1 MARWHWYTR
10 DVAAATYPGT
20 VSPIRGCEAYSE
32 GERDVFYGREAIRDE
47 LATLI
52 SSDGFRAGLL
62 YGERGI
68 GKTSL
73 LRAGLVPHL
82 RDHGVVALVCED
94 IHQPVQAFAA
104 TMASF
109 GLAHAPGEDPLV
121 FLTRAVTNAVA
132 GQQFLFIIDDID
144 TLCLDERAV
153 AQTADLFARLIS
165 RGNGRARFLMTCASE
180 RVHVLGQLE
189 KRTGSLFPPAARREL
204 QRFSVAEGTTILER
218 MLGLG
223 GVSTEAALAVTVGK
237 FLERQGMVA
246 PALIQLYAAAL
257 RDLRIDSSPAL
268 SKVGGPRELLL
279 RWVGS
284 ACKST
289 KDERL
294 AHRVLAEVVMRTS
307 QDDGQ
312 NADTISFDDLVVRFA
327 ADGGTAVA
335 IIEGFVQRGIL
346 RFDGAASADHA
357 PIARRCGLVNPTLI
371 APIRTL
377 TASTQE
383 SLRRSQ
389 ELLARRL
396 DAKQRLTFGE
406 LRRLRSDG
414 VAPTSEAE
422 KKLVLRSMQHYR
434 RMAMVAVAIPV
445 VFLAI
450 IYVTMMRRV
459 YFSTTTGPGGQ
470 RVVVRAGRPGL
481 TAFHWLPARPGFGAV
496 VSDTGLTRSM
506 VAPEQWKRITSGE
519 LGVGRGD
526 WEEVYPTLLAPTLRG
541 LWDYAANGSD
551 AALDRLRKDAKDP
564 EDLAELLVAI
574 RPIAHGSPGE
584 VALVETALA
593 TPSPSVQR
601 AGVAVAGAAAMRA
614 TDVYRDTLSKAL
626 VSNDGE
632 LRRIAFSAVRELG
645 GERAHA
651 LFSGALAKN
660 PESTARRELL
670 IELSSVGSS
679 EETPQVSSIVAV
691 LADPD
696 ASVALRDRARTQ
708 LRAAL
713 HQDATLAIP
722 ALITLIGQERA
733 PAETRIFA
741 IAQLADLE
749 PLAPS
754 KELIDAVHAAVG
766 SRSEAIKVAA
776 LPLYARIDPERAV
789 GDLVPLLDL
798 KDASALRIASALAW
812 GELVSTKRAAAE
824 PALEKLLKDN
834 NAGVRAAAATAY
846 GKLGR
851 AAQDKLIKMVK
862 NERYD
867 VSIGAAQ
874 GLAVTAEVGASVSVA
889 VDGIAQ
895 LWRQQGRPRRDAAKI
910 YAQLAKKKPLAVT
923 SYLVAAAR
931 IPEDPA
937 LHPIGVEGLCNAANA
952 GSAEARR
959 NLARATEDPASE
971 VRRLVIGCVA
981 EGPEPAKNGAA
992 IATRLIRDPDSEI
1005 RAEAARIIAMS
1016 AIKGSKISVG
1026 IADALVQLVD
1036 DSDRDVRLIAL
1047 RAISGLG
1054 IEAPKASAAAMIRL
1068 FERADEGEKMA
1079 LIRTARQ
1086 IGAAELVAIA
1096 VADAS
1101 PIVRV
1106 EAVEASLASG
1116 VRVPETLSAAMADPD
1131 ATVRRA
1137 ALQRLAEQKSNVEA
1151 ATIERALAL
1160 AVRDADPELS
1170 QLALTTLARV
1180 AAKDAVVVRLS
1191 RALASRT
1198 ERARASAAAAAA
1210 GLVDR
1215 DAVETARLLEP
1226 LLEDPS
1232 HDVRGAML
1240 PGLAAAYAKTNSAD
1254 QLAAM
1259 MRASEANAMR
1269 RLVIGAAFLVMA
1281 KTEAGRAAALVA
1293 LGKIAVNAEPMVR
1306 ITARLLAGLINS
1318 NADGLGFLQQLV
1330 P

>member
-1 MARWHWYTR
+1 MYTR
-10 DVAAATYPGT
+10 AVAAATYPGS
-20 VSPIRGCEAYSE
+20 VSPIRGGDAFGE
-32 GERDVFYGREAIRDE
+32 GERDVFYGREALRDE
-47 LATLI
+47 LATLTA
-52 SSDGFRAGLL
+52 SEGFRAGLL
-62 YGERGI
+62 FGERSV

-94 IHQPVQAFAA
+94 IHQPVQAFAT
-104 TMASF
+104 TMGSF

-132 GQQFLFIIDDID
+132 GQQFLFIIDDLD
-144 TLCLDERAV
+144 LLCLDERAV

-165 RGNGRARFLMTCASE
+165 RGGGRARFLMAAASD
-180 RVHVLGQLE
+180 RLHLLGQLE
-189 KRTGSLFPPAARREL
+189 KRTGSLFPPAARVEIP
-204 QRFSVAEGTTILER
+204 RFSTAEGSTILER

-223 GVSTEAALAVTVGK
+223 GVSTDAALAAGVAK
-237 FLERQGMVA
+237 HLERKGMVA
-246 PALIQLYAAAL
+246 PALLQLYAVAL
-257 RDLRIDSSPAL
+257 RDLRIDNNAVL
-268 SKVGGPRELLL
+268 TKAGGARDILL
-279 RWVGS
+279 RWLS
-284 ACKST
+284 TSCKAT

-294 AHRVLAEVVMRTS
+294 AHRVLAE
-307 QDDGQ
+307 
-312 NADTISFDDLVVRFA
+312 LVVRASQNEAQHDAVIVDELVGRFA
-327 ADGGTAVA
+327 TEPAAVLA
-335 IIEGFVQRGIL
+335 LVEAFAQRGIL
-346 RFDGAASADHA
+346 RCDGDGAQRQCRLAHPA
-357 PIARRCGLVNPTLI
+357 LL

-383 SLRRSQ
+383 SLRRSH
-389 ELLARRL
+389 ELLTRRL
-396 DAKQRLTFGE
+396 DAKQRLTFAE
-406 LRRLRSDG
+406 LRRLRADG
-414 VAPTSEAE
+414 VAATTDAE
-422 KKLVLRSMQHYR
+422 KRLVARSVQHFR
-434 RMAMVAVAIPV
+434 RLLMVAIAIPV
-445 VFLAI
+445 AILAI
-450 IYVTMMRRV
+450 MYVGMMRRV
-459 YFSTTTGPGGQ
+459 YFDTSAGPGGQ
-470 RVVVRAGRPGL
+470 RVVVRAGRPTL
-481 TAFHWLPARPGFGAV
+481 SAFHWMPARPGFGSI

-506 VAPEQWKRITSGE
+506 VAPEQWKRITSGS
-519 LGVGRGD
+519 LGASRGEWGD
-526 WEEVYPTLLAPTLRG
+526 MYPTLLAPTLRG

-601 AGVAVAGAAAMRA
+601 AGVAVAGAAAVRN

-626 VSNDGE
+626 TSNDGE

-660 PESTARRELL
+660 PDATARRELL
-670 IELSSVGSS
+670 IELSSAGSS
-679 EETPQVSSIVAV
+679 EETPQPSSIAAV
-691 LADPD
+691 LGDPD

-713 HQDATLAIP
+713 NQDAKLAIP
-722 ALITLIGQERA
+722 ALISLVGQERA
-733 PAETRIFA
+733 PLEARIFA
-741 IAQLADLE
+741 IAELGDIE
-749 PLAPS
+749 PLPSS

-766 SRSEAIKVAA
+766 SRSEAVKAAA
-776 LPLYARIDPERAV
+776 LPLYARIDPDRA
-789 GDLVPLLDL
+789 GAELIPLLDQ
-798 KDASALRIASALAW
+798 KDASALRVASALAW

-824 PALEKLLKDN
+824 AALEKLLKDN
-834 NAGVRAAAATAY
+834 NAGVRAAAAAAY

-851 AAQDKLIKMVK
+851 PAQDKLIKMVK

-874 GLAVTAEVGASVSVA
+874 GLAATAEVGASVSVA

-923 SYLVAAAR
+923 TYLVAAAR
-931 IPEDPA
+931 MPDDIA

-959 NLARATEDPASE
+959 NLARSTDDTSSE

-1016 AIKGSKISVG
+1016 ATKGSKISGG
-1026 IADALVQLVD
+1026 IGDALVELIE

-1054 IEAPKASAAAMIRL
+1054 AEAPKPAAAAMIRL

-1096 VADAS
+1096 VADSS
-1101 PIVRV
+1101 PVVRV

-1116 VRVPETLSAAMADPD
+1116 VRVPETLSAAMADQD
-1131 ATVRRA
+1131 AGVRRA

-1160 AVRDADPELS
+1160 AVRDTDPELS

-1180 AAKDAVVVRLS
+1180 AAKDAVVARLS

-1210 GLVDR
+1210 GLVER
-1215 DAVETARLLEP
+1215 DAAETARLLEP

-1259 MRASEANAMR
+1259 MRGSEAHAMR

-1281 KTEAGRAAALVA
+1281 KTDAGRDAALAA
-1293 LGKIAVNAEPMVR
+1293 LSKIAGNSEPMVR
-1306 ITARLLAGLINS
+1306 ITARLLSGLISS
-1318 NADGLGFLQQLV
+1318 NADGLAFLQQLV

>member
-1 MARWHWYTR
+1 M
-10 DVAAATYPGT
+10 
-20 VSPIRGCEAYSE
+20 SPIRGSEAYSE
-32 GERDVFYGREAIRDE
+32 SERDVFYGREAIRDE
-47 LATLI
+47 LAALI

-62 YGERGI
+62 YGERGV
-68 GKTSL
+68 GKSSL

-94 IHQPVQAFAA
+94 IHHPVQAFAA

-144 TLCLDERAV
+144 LLCLDERAV
-153 AQTADLFARLIS
+153 AQTADLFTRLVS
-165 RGNGRARFLMTCASE
+165 RGNGRARFLMSSASE
-180 RVHVLGQLE
+180 RVHLLGQLE
-189 KRTGSLFPPAARREL
+189 KRTGSLFPPAVRREL
-204 QRFSVAEGTTILER
+204 PRFTVAEATTILER
-218 MLGLG
+218 ILGLG
-223 GVSTEAALAVTVGK
+223 GVSTEAALAVAVGK
-237 FLERQGMVA
+237 FLERHGQVA
-246 PALIQLYAAAL
+246 PALVQLYAVAL
-257 RDLRIDSSPAL
+257 RDLRIDSAAAL
-268 SKVGGPRELLL
+268 AKAGGPREILL
-279 RWVGS
+279 RWLGS
-284 ACKST
+284 SCKST

-294 AHRVLAEVVMRTS
+294 AHRVLAEVVMRTG
-307 QDDGQ
+307 DAAGLDAGQ
-312 NADTISFDDLVVRFA
+312 NADSTSLDDLVARFA
-327 ADGGTAVA
+327 ADSAVA
-335 IIEGFVQRGIL
+335 ISIIEGFLQRGIL
-346 RFDGAASADHA
+346 RFDGAGALDREA
-357 PIARRCGLVNPTLI
+357 IARRCGLAHPALI

-377 TASTQE
+377 TAATQE

-396 DAKQRLTFGE
+396 DAKQRLSFGE

-414 VAPTSEAE
+414 VAPMSEPE
-422 KKLVLRSMQHYR
+422 KKLIARSMQHYR
-434 RMAMVAVAIPV
+434 RMAMVAVAIPL

-450 IYVTMMRRV
+450 IYATMMQRV
-459 YFSTTTGPGGQ
+459 YFGTTAGPGGQ

-481 TAFHWLPARPGFGAV
+481 TAFHWLPARPGFGSV

-506 VAPEQWKRITSGE
+506 VAPEQWKRITSGN
-519 LGVGRGD
+519 LGVARGE

-614 TDVYRDTLSKAL
+614 TDVYRDTLGKAL

-651 LFSGALAKN
+651 LFSGALANN
-660 PESTARRELL
+660 PDSTARRELL

-679 EETPQVSSIVAV
+679 EAPPQPSSIVAV

-713 HQDATLAIP
+713 NQDATLAIP
-722 ALITLIGQERA
+722 ALITLVGQERA
-733 PAETRIFA
+733 PAEARIFA

-749 PLAPS
+749 PLVS
-754 KELIDAVHAAVG
+754 TKELIDAVHAAVG

-789 GDLVPLLDL
+789 GDLVRLLDL

-812 GELVSTKRAAAE
+812 GELVSTKREAAE
-824 PALEKLLKDN
+824 SALEKLLKDN

-851 AAQDKLIKMVK
+851 PAQDKLIKMVK

-910 YAQLAKKKPLAVT
+910 FAQLAKKKPLAVT

-931 IPEDPA
+931 IPEDSA

-959 NLARATEDPASE
+959 NLARATEDPSSE

-1054 IEAPKASAAAMIRL
+1054 SEAPKASAAAMIRL

-1096 VADAS
+1096 VADSS
-1101 PIVRV
+1101 PLVRV

-1116 VRVPETLSAAMADPD
+1116 VRVPETLSAAMADPN
-1131 ATVRRA
+1131 AMVRRA

-1160 AVRDADPELS
+1160 AVRDADPDLS

-1281 KTEAGRAAALVA
+1281 KTEAGRAAALAA
-1293 LGKIAVNAEPMVR
+1293 LGKIAVNADPMVR

-1318 NADGLGFLQQLV
+1318 NADGLAFLQQLV

>member
-1 MARWHWYTR
+1 M
-10 DVAAATYPGT
+10 AAA
-20 VSPIRGCEAYSE
+20 
-32 GERDVFYGREAIRDE
+32 
-47 LATLI
+47 
-52 SSDGFRAGLL
+52 SDRL
-62 YGERGI
+62 
-68 GKTSL
+68 
-73 LRAGLVPHL
+73 HL
-82 RDHGVVALVCED
+82 
-94 IHQPVQAFAA
+94 
-104 TMASF
+104 
-109 GLAHAPGEDPLV
+109 
-121 FLTRAVTNAVA
+121 
-132 GQQFLFIIDDID
+132 
-144 TLCLDERAV
+144 
-153 AQTADLFARLIS
+153 
-165 RGNGRARFLMTCASE
+165 
-180 RVHVLGQLE
+180 LGQLE
-189 KRTGSLFPPAARREL
+189 KRTGSLFPPAARVEIP
-204 QRFSVAEGTTILER
+204 RFSTAEGSTILER

-223 GVSTEAALAVTVGK
+223 GVSTDAALAAGVAK
-237 FLERQGMVA
+237 HLERKGMVA
-246 PALIQLYAAAL
+246 PALLQLYAVAL
-257 RDLRIDSSPAL
+257 RDLRIDNNAVL
-268 SKVGGPRELLL
+268 TKAGGARDILL
-279 RWVGS
+279 RWLS
-284 ACKST
+284 TSCKAT

-294 AHRVLAEVVMRTS
+294 AHRVLAE
-307 QDDGQ
+307 
-312 NADTISFDDLVVRFA
+312 LVVRASQNEAQHDAVIVDELVGRFA
-327 ADGGTAVA
+327 TEPAAVLA
-335 IIEGFVQRGIL
+335 LVEAFAQRGIL
-346 RFDGAASADHA
+346 RCDGDGAQRQCRLAHPA
-357 PIARRCGLVNPTLI
+357 LL

-383 SLRRSQ
+383 SLRRSH
-389 ELLARRL
+389 ELLTRRL
-396 DAKQRLTFGE
+396 DAKQRLTFAE
-406 LRRLRSDG
+406 LRRLRADG
-414 VAPTSEAE
+414 VAATTDAE
-422 KKLVLRSMQHYR
+422 KRLVARSVQHFR
-434 RMAMVAVAIPV
+434 RLLMVAIAIPV
-445 VFLAI
+445 AILAI
-450 IYVTMMRRV
+450 MYVGMMRRV
-459 YFSTTTGPGGQ
+459 YFDTSAGPGGQ
-470 RVVVRAGRPGL
+470 RVVVRAGRPTL
-481 TAFHWLPARPGFGAV
+481 SAFHWMPARPGFGSI

-506 VAPEQWKRITSGE
+506 VAPEQWKRITSGS
-519 LGVGRGD
+519 LGASRGEWGD
-526 WEEVYPTLLAPTLRG
+526 MYPTLLAPTLRG

-601 AGVAVAGAAAMRA
+601 AGVAVAGAAAVRN

-626 VSNDGE
+626 TSNDGE

-660 PESTARRELL
+660 PDATARRELL
-670 IELSSVGSS
+670 IELSSAGSS
-679 EETPQVSSIVAV
+679 EETPQPSSIAAV
-691 LADPD
+691 LGDPD

-713 HQDATLAIP
+713 NQDAKLAIP
-722 ALITLIGQERA
+722 ALISLVGQERA
-733 PAETRIFA
+733 PLEARIFA
-741 IAQLADLE
+741 IAELGDIE
-749 PLAPS
+749 PLPSS

-766 SRSEAIKVAA
+766 SRSEAVKAAA
-776 LPLYARIDPERAV
+776 LPLYARIDPDRA
-789 GDLVPLLDL
+789 GAELIPLLDQ
-798 KDASALRIASALAW
+798 KDASALRVASALAW

-824 PALEKLLKDN
+824 AALEKLLKDN
-834 NAGVRAAAATAY
+834 NAGVRAAAAAAY

-851 AAQDKLIKMVK
+851 PAQDKLIKMVK

-874 GLAVTAEVGASVSVA
+874 GLAATAEVGASVSVA

-923 SYLVAAAR
+923 TYLVAAAR
-931 IPEDPA
+931 MPDDIA

-959 NLARATEDPASE
+959 NLARSTDDTSSE

-1016 AIKGSKISVG
+1016 ATKGSKISGG
-1026 IADALVQLVD
+1026 IGDALVELIE

-1054 IEAPKASAAAMIRL
+1054 AEAPKPAAAAMIRL

-1096 VADAS
+1096 VADSS
-1101 PIVRV
+1101 PVVRV

-1116 VRVPETLSAAMADPD
+1116 VRVPETLSAAMADQD
-1131 ATVRRA
+1131 AGVRRA

-1160 AVRDADPELS
+1160 AVRDTDPELS

-1180 AAKDAVVVRLS
+1180 AAKDAVVARLS

-1210 GLVDR
+1210 GLVER
-1215 DAVETARLLEP
+1215 DAAETARLLEP

-1259 MRASEANAMR
+1259 MRGSEAHAMR

-1281 KTEAGRAAALVA
+1281 KTDAGRDAALAA
-1293 LGKIAVNAEPMVR
+1293 LSKIAGNSEPMVR
-1306 ITARLLAGLINS
+1306 ITARLLSGLISS
-1318 NADGLGFLQQLV
+1318 NADGLAFLQQLV